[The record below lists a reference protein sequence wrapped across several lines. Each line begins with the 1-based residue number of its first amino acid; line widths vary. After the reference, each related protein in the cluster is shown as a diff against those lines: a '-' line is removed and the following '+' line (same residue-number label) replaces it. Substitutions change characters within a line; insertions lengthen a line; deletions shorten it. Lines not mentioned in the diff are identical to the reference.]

1 MGVLDPE
8 YTGKVKKKVDSNL
21 IYDEEL
27 EREEEEFYKSKDSGL
42 VKSEEDEAS
51 KKLQKQAAKKQLE
64 SSSKQDF
71 NRENENKPKS
81 DSKDSAKQLLSGV
94 KTSLDNDSTGGP
106 PPSPLMSGLEAGI
119 SSGGN
124 PAAIGGA
131 FLMGVVKSMQYKEQQ
146 KQMGEARAKM
156 EEAKGE
162 KEKGAIAL
170 RMGDAVSRALGSAGR
185 KRSIN
190 I

>member
-1 MGVLDPE
+1 MGILDPE
-8 YTGKVKKKVDSNL
+8 YTGKVTSVKDF
-21 IYDEEL
+21 
-27 EREEEEFYKSKDSGL
+27 EEEAESRKMK
-42 VKSEEDEAS
+42 KEAS
-51 KKLQKQAAKKQLE
+51 KKQLQQSYSKLE
-64 SSSKQDF
+64 SNSKQNF
-71 NRENENKPKS
+71 NKENEDKPKG
-81 DSKDSAKQLLSGV
+81 DAKDTAKGLLSAV
-94 KTSLDNDSTGGP
+94 NTNLQNDSDGGP
-106 PPSPLMSGLEAGI
+106 PPSPFASALQSGI
-119 SSGGN
+119 TSGGN

-146 KQMGEARAKM
+146 KLMGQARAKM

-170 RMGDAVSRALGSAGR
+170 RMGDAVSRALGSSGR